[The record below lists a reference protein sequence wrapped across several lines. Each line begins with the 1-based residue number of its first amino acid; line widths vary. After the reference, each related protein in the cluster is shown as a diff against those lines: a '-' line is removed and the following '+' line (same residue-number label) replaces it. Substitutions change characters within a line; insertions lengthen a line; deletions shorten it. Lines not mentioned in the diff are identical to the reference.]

1 MQCRSVLTR
10 VDALRTGELEH
21 DESSRLERHL
31 ASCPSC
37 NESFSDVTELAAT
50 MKSLVATPPRSCRE
64 AVCGAVRDSFGVV
77 ETGAFVVRVAFAG
90 EAVRMIDASGKPE
103 SAFRA
108 KYARRFGRELV
119 AEPLP
124 PSVRHAVGNAL
135 EGHAAKTPPVDLSG
149 TTEFEREVLE
159 TLRSIP
165 LGEVRSYE
173 WVAGRIGRPR
183 AVRAVGNAL
192 AKNPVPLILPCHRV
206 VPSTGGVGQ
215 YAFGSS
221 MKRTLLE
228 AEGAPLARLES
239 LARRGVRFLGSPST
253 GVFCVPACPGEGNEP
268 DLEHCTE
275 FRTAGDALRNGYR
288 PCPRCRPVAEVA

>member
-21 DESSRLERHL
+21 DESSRLESHL

-37 NESFSDVTELAAT
+37 NESLSDVTALAAT

-64 AVCGAVRDSFGVV
+64 AVCCAVRDSFGIV
-77 ETGAFVVRVAFAG
+77 ETETNVVRIAFAG
-90 EAVRMIDASGKPE
+90 ETVRMVDASGEPE

-108 KYARRFGRELV
+108 RYARRFGRELV
-119 AEPLP
+119 TDPLP
-124 PSVRHAVGNAL
+124 QPVRDAVENAL
-135 EGHAAKTPPVDLSG
+135 EGHAVKAPPVDLSG
-149 TTEFEREVLE
+149 TTEFERDVLE

-165 LGEVRSYE
+165 RGEVRSYE

-221 MKRTLLE
+221 MKRALLE
-228 AEGAPLARLES
+228 REGAPITRIDS
-239 LARRGVRFLGSPST
+239 LARRGVRFLGSPET
-253 GVFCVPACPGEGNEP
+253 GIFCVPACPGEHAEP
-268 DLEHCTE
+268 AYEDGVE
-275 FRTAGDALRNGYR
+275 FHSAAEALRKGFR
-288 PCPRCRPVAEVA
+288 PCSRCQPVAGVA